1 MKECERMSQKERKKN
16 TILEK
21 MKKDSNAPDSKKIC
35 RQQRMDVSE
44 SKHSTMMEDCSHRA
58 ELMAWWS
65 MCDVQGGRG
74 GTLTFVFCIE
84 KNTRESLW
92 LVLFCVSAFGN
103 MFQSARHI
111 LSFLLFVAT
120 VMY

>member
-21 MKKDSNAPDSKKIC
+21 TKKDSNAPDSKKIC

-74 GTLTFVFCIE
+74 GTLTFVFCMRRIHANLCGWCYFAFLHSE
-84 KNTRESLW
+84 ICFKVRGT
-92 LVLFCVSAFGN
+92 FCPS
-103 MFQSARHI
+103 
-111 LSFLLFVAT
+111 SFLMLQ
-120 VMY
+120 